1 MATRKNRYLGVVPIE
16 KITGPKLPP
25 VSQVFS
31 RFLYLYERK
40 ATVRE
45 ASRTAAREC
54 MEFWELASLPVR
66 DEHHCVSKLEAV
78 YQRYLGLK
86 KSKRRETGTQQT
98 AEAAFSEQLEDL
110 FDISHS
116 NALNIIRNDEDRAFL
131 ESQRKRGRPGYIA
144 GLDIKHKSRQDAIQ
158 KRKEEE
164 EARRKRALEEQEES
178 TSHAVLVSSSS
189 SSELDS
195 DEARELLREALVLP
209 VRLPS
214 DSAPPEMS

>member
-1 MATRKNRYLGVVPIE
+1 MMATRKNRYLGVVPIE
-16 KITGPKLPP
+16 KITGPKLPS

-131 ESQRKRGRPGYIA
+131 ESQRKRGYQDTSLAWTLSTSPGKTQFRK
-144 GLDIKHKSRQDAIQ
+144 G
-158 KRKEEE
+158 KRK
-164 EARRKRALEEQEES
+164 RRREGKERWKNKR
-178 TSHAVLVSSSS
+178 H
-189 SSELDS
+189 
-195 DEARELLREALVLP
+195 LRATLCASLP
-209 VRLPS
+209 RQILNWILTRRGS
-214 DSAPPEMS
+214 CWGRR